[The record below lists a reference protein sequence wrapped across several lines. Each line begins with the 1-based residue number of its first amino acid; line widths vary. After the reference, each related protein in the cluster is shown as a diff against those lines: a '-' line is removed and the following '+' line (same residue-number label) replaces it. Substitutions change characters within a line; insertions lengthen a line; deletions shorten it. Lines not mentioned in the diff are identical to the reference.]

1 MLIIFNFLFCSSASP
16 ESPTRRG
23 KKRAASPLTDL
34 QEPEQKKAEP
44 QVFVP
49 LEVLKQVQ
57 GAQDL
62 ITTVGLVYREL
73 ALVKKDYQI
82 LSRQH
87 SVCSDSQ
94 SLLEAGLVEKH
105 AAEKRRLEVQHQSEL
120 AEKESLFKSEKE
132 NLQNSLGQNLEK
144 LKVSNSELETEASR
158 LRDQVADLEGK
169 VRMME
174 DLNSSYLPL
183 LNSHELSRNALKAEV
198 LKLTEKNNQLLA
210 LQSQK

>member
-1 MLIIFNFLFCSSASP
+1 MFCSSASP

-49 LEVLKQVQ
+49 PEVLKQVQ

-62 ITTVGLVYREL
+62 ITTCVGLVYREL
-73 ALVKKDYQI
+73 TLVKKDYQT